1 MNTFNCFQA
10 IAFYTLLPFLIMW
23 LHQQGFNTW
32 MWFAVAAQVIS
43 YIVLSMYMADNMD
56 RERS

>member
-10 IAFYTLLPFLIMW
+10 VAFYTLLPFLIMW
-23 LHQQGFNTW
+23 LNMNGYTTW

-43 YIVLSMYMADNMD
+43 YIVLSLFMADKM
-56 RERS
+56 EKW